1 MSTNLVV
8 GKIGGL
14 IRLRTGLAGYNLK
27 DPDVDPRGLTSDS
40 AWQNAF
46 RLLKSG
52 VVAGGSL
59 ATQIINYPIPAG
71 AGGNRQVRRIP
82 VAGATNKTPALAW
95 AVAGSGTLGWAPAGR
110 ALSLPDISTPYQKAY
125 RTCAVN
131 IAADEIKVSPS
142 YSALSYAYLVFKTDA
157 TAAEGGGANGARFGH
172 HPLYGVGANISRPGF
187 NHRTCS
193 LDDMMLT
200 TGRNVVQVYETGT
213 AVNNR
218 WTFGGAFNPGDNIS
232 GSPFSEGAA
241 VNYAARVTLS
251 GSYPDYPPV
260 VAYRMDTGY
269 SSRLPAIYWL
279 SPNEIIISG
288 LRTGDSVRYAVLA
301 VDPAYEPAPD
311 TVRVRRILFRNG
323 ELDISKHDV
332 DCATATEAQFLYRS
346 RRLAPRFNGFEAF
359 PTAFP
364 TGVYS
369 LPTAAPVGASAPFV
383 FFLSFELY
391 GGWWCGCGYS
401 DMQDIVGAS
410 GVYNSWWRAAVI
422 NRSQYRW
429 FKEPSIT
436 PSFQGWTTTMNVSD
450 F

>member
-8 GKIGGL
+8 GKIGEL
-14 IRLRTGLAGYNLK
+14 VRLRTGLAGFDLK
-27 DPDVDPRGLTSDS
+27 DPAIDPRRLTYDS

-52 VVAGGSL
+52 VVSGGSL

-71 AGGNRQVRRIP
+71 AGGNRAVRRIP

-95 AVAGSGTLGWAPAGR
+95 AVAGPGTIGWRPAGR
-110 ALSLPDISTPYQKAY
+110 ALSLPAISTAYQKAY

-131 IAADEIKVSPS
+131 IATDEIKVSPS
-142 YSALSYAYLVFKTDA
+142 YSGLSYAYLVFKTDA
-157 TAAEGGGANGARFGH
+157 TAAEESGPNGARFGY

-193 LDDMMLT
+193 LYDMMLT
-200 TGRNVVQVYETGT
+200 TGLNVVQIYETGT
-213 AVNNR
+213 AVNNE
-218 WTFGGAFNPGDNIS
+218 WAFGGAFQPGDAVT
-232 GSPFSEGAA
+232 GGPFSEGSS

-251 GSYPDYPPV
+251 KSYPDYPPV

-269 SSRLPAIYWL
+269 SSRLPAIYWI

-288 LRTGDSVRYAVLA
+288 LLLGNSVRFAVLA
-301 VDPAYEPAPD
+301 VDPAYVPAPD

-323 ELDISKHDV
+323 ELDISKHNV
-332 DCATATEAQFLYRS
+332 DCTTATEAQFLYRS
-346 RRLAPRFNGFEAF
+346 RRLTPRFNGFEAF
-359 PTAFP
+359 PTVFP
-364 TGVYS
+364 SGVYN
-369 LPTAAPVGASAPFV
+369 LPTPAPIGASAPFA
-383 FFLSFELY
+383 FFLSYELY

-401 DMQDIVGAS
+401 DMQDIVGTS

-436 PSFQGWTTTMNVSD
+436 PSYFGWTTSMNVSD